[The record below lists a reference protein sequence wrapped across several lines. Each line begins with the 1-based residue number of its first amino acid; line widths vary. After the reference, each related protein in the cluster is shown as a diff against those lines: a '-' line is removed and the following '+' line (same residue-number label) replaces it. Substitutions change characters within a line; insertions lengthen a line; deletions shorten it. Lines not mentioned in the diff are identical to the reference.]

1 MSLRHC
7 RRGEGGSN
15 EFNAIVTVQLYGL
28 AHAMLRVHYSS
39 CVLRFIYRFLF
50 VSFPFHLNFVCR
62 RELILR
68 VKRGKMIDDRFILRR
83 KEIELSPFLIFSI
96 KRV

>member
-39 CVLRFIYRFLF
+39 CVLYIDFCF
-50 VSFPFHLNFVCR
+50 VSFPFEFRLSERVNFESKTR
-62 RELILR
+62 
-68 VKRGKMIDDRFILRR
+68 KDDR
-83 KEIELSPFLIFSI
+83 
-96 KRV
+96 